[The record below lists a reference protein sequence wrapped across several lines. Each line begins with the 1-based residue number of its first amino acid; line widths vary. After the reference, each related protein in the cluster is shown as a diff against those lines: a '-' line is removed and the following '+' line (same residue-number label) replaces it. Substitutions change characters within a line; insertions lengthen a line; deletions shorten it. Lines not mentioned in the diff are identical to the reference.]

1 MKKVSGKTERRLR
14 IVFITLVIICLT
26 PLCERG
32 RMLSGAHS
40 ANAFAGEDIRCVIDL
55 GDEMYAGHGLETG
68 MTYELLNRFAEDN
81 RCSISIITPE
91 KGENYIDSLKQG
103 KVDIIISHAHDLKED
118 EDSIEM
124 SRLVNSCSAW
134 VVAKDSEAELRQINL
149 WISHMTESSEYQ
161 SIARKY
167 SQYGNPIRKAE
178 KGIMTKTISPYDALF
193 KEYAADLGWDWRMLA
208 AVVYQESKFSINSR
222 SHRGARGLMQVM
234 PSTAEHYGID
244 DLLDPE
250 KNLKAGTRHLKRLQ
264 RMFDNTDMDKIQQI
278 KFTLA
283 AYNAGE
289 GRIADCRRFA
299 ETKEVNSN
307 SWDDVVGIIPLMRE
321 DSILE
326 DESVKLGK
334 FQGHETIAYVENIM
348 NLYDAFCA
356 ICPSI

>member
-1 MKKVSGKTERRLR
+1 MT
-14 IVFITLVIICLT
+14 IICLT

-40 ANAFAGEDIRCVIDL
+40 ADAFAGQDITCVIDL

-68 MTYELLNRFAEDN
+68 MNYELLNRFAEDN
-81 RCSISIITPE
+81 RCNISIITPD

-103 KVDIIISHAHDLKED
+103 KVDIIIAHTHDIDQES
-118 EDSIEM
+118 DSVEM
-124 SRLVNSCSAW
+124 SRMMSPCSAW
-134 VVAKDSEAELRQINL
+134 IVAKDSEAELRQINL
-149 WISHMTESSEYQ
+149 WISHMTESADFE
-161 SIARKY
+161 SITKRY
-167 SQYGNPIRKAE
+167 SQYGNPVRKAE
-178 KGIMTKTISPYDALF
+178 NGCRSNTISPYDELF
-193 KEYAADLGWDWRMLA
+193 RKYAAELGWDWRMLA

-244 DLLDPE
+244 DLLNPE

-264 RMFDNTDMDKIQQI
+264 RMFDNAGMDKMEQI

-299 ETKEVNSN
+299 AVKEVDSN
-307 SWDDVVGIIPLMRE
+307 CWNDIVGIIPMMRE
-321 DSILE
+321 DSIFE
-326 DESVKLGK
+326 EESVKLGK
-334 FQGHETIAYVENIM
+334 FQGFETIAYVDNIM
-348 NLYDAFCA
+348 NLYDAFCT
-356 ICPSI
+356 ICTSI